1 LAGTPPNTP
10 YRELTGTR
18 IGTTL
23 APFEQA
29 DVQCSWFNPK
39 KFKRRIIMEELQT
52 PEISSDDKLWAA
64 LSYIF
69 TPLVPII
76 MLLIEE
82 KKNQAY
88 IKYHAVQA
96 LATGVVLI
104 IVVPIIATV
113 TLGCGSILWL
123 IVFYWA
129 YKAYQGEMF
138 NIPVITNLIKG
149 QGWV

>member
-1 LAGTPPNTP
+1 
-10 YRELTGTR
+10 
-18 IGTTL
+18 
-23 APFEQA
+23 
-29 DVQCSWFNPK
+29 
-39 KFKRRIIMEELQT
+39 MEELQT

>member
-1 LAGTPPNTP
+1 
-10 YRELTGTR
+10 
-18 IGTTL
+18 
-23 APFEQA
+23 
-29 DVQCSWFNPK
+29 
-39 KFKRRIIMEELQT
+39 MEDLQT

-69 TPLVPII
+69 TPLIPII

-82 KKNQAY
+82 KKQRAY

-123 IVFYWA
+123 VVFYWA
-129 YKAYQGEMF
+129 YKAYQGELF